1 MNEEEYIALIY
12 RSIKGEISLDES
24 TLLDKHTSLSEEN
37 AILRAEIEDSWLF
50 SQDNSALLEEIDV
63 EQDLLKVTQKIEQ
76 GNGTASDSP
85 TRSKSKVVPITSSSS
100 SSMTRRLAIAASFL
114 ALITA
119 GYFYTTIED
128 NKATIYASND
138 KVLTID
144 LVDGS
149 KVILNKNSQLTVSND
164 FSKTNRNVELIGEAF
179 FDVEPSK
186 THTFEIEGGES
197 TVAVLGTSFNVKVND
212 NNCVVGVTTGKVKL
226 SDTDGQNEI
235 ILIKD
240 EVGKHTFGDDRVT
253 KQRES
258 ADNIS
263 YWQKKNVV
271 FKNTS
276 IQSILSQLALMYDVD
291 IQLSN
296 SNIED
301 CKVSVVSNEIAIDK
315 VLTKVFLSLEAQVEQ
330 INEKTFVIKNGTCK

>member
-12 RSIKGEISLDES
+12 KSIKGEISQEES
-24 TLLDKHTSLSEEN
+24 TLLDKHTSLSDAN
-37 AILRAEIEDSWLF
+37 ASLRIEIEDSWLF
-50 SQDNSALLEEIDV
+50 SQDNSALLNEIDV
-63 EQDLLKVTQKIEQ
+63 EQDLRKVTQRIEQ
-76 GNGTASDSP
+76 NSATVSDSS
-85 TRSKSKVVPITSSSS
+85 TRAEPKVVPMSKSPR
-100 SSMTRRLAIAASFL
+100 SSMSRWLAIAASLL

-128 NKATIYASND
+128 NSPIIYASND

-149 KVILNKNSQLTVSND
+149 EVILNKNSQLTVSHD
-164 FSKTNRNVELIGEAF
+164 FSKSNRNVELVGEAF

-186 THTFEIEGGES
+186 TDTFIIKGGES
-197 TVAVLGTSFNVKVND
+197 SVTVLGTSFNVKVND
-212 NNCVVGVTTGKVKL
+212 HNCVVGVTSGKVKL
-226 SDTDGQNEI
+226 NDTDGQNEV

-240 EVGKHTFGDDRVT
+240 EVGMHTYGDDRVT
-253 KQRES
+253 KSRER

-263 YWQKKNVV
+263 YWQKQNVV

-276 IQSILSQLALMYDVD
+276 IQSIVSQLMLMYDVD
-291 IQLSN
+291 IQLRD
-296 SNIED
+296 SNISD

-315 VLTKVFLSLEAQVEQ
+315 VLAKVFLSLEAQVET
-330 INEKTFVIKNGTCK
+330 IDDKTFVITNGTCK